1 MKFGKKD
8 ILKVTVMPVVAL
20 SVFFVT
26 SCSTLDEPDKKGD
39 KTVKEPDIESL
50 FNKDYNIPVDRA
62 KPRSLEDETVKAESP
77 KAVVDAVDIS
87 NLSKDSKGRT
97 DLQRDVTPFYTKFI
111 EKDKNGESEISVSF
125 NDTSIADV
133 VPAFAKALGFNY
145 IIDPAVRGTVT
156 MQIKSKMKKKE
167 LWQVF
172 EQMLLMVGA
181 YCSPSEDLIRIL
193 PFAKLPQERRTIH
206 VGKPSSNVEI
216 VQFMLKHVAAADVL
230 AQLAPFLSEGSTA
243 IEQAKINAI
252 LVVDVPANITK
263 IQELLKLIDRSSYA
277 NWAHKVIHCQNIPAT
292 RIAQE
297 LTEVLPVLG
306 FPVTTDMSKKE
317 AGAINIAALD
327 RIQIIVISAA
337 TAKPL
342 DEVSNWIKTL
352 DCRESSDQEMVFVY
366 DVINGNA
373 ADLAKA
379 VSVIFPVEG
388 TTITAQNTTEPVKVA
403 DTREQQLRNANTRTQ
418 QRQAEE
424 AKKYKSTAPISIFDV
439 PVKMFADAVSNRLIV
454 RTTPRTY
461 AMIKALLS
469 RLDTMPAQVLLQVMI
484 IEVTLNDDFQFG
496 VEFNYTTGGKTT
508 GSEVGTNYLPLVPQN
523 NNDKY
528 PQTGGKFAIFNPN
541 NPDEKFGYVKALS
554 EKTNVKLV
562 SSPQVL
568 VNSHAQAK
576 ISVGAQVPVIT
587 SETTDTQSSSTEST
601 TLLRSV
607 EYKNTGTILTVTP
620 HVTRGGMITF
630 NMKQEISEA
639 IVNESSTI
647 DSPEI
652 RERVLETAMTM
663 RTGRTLIIGGLIKE
677 STTEKLSTLPVID
690 GIPFLKNLLGNT
702 THEKVRTELLL
713 LITATIVT
721 EKSKLEELVARYKQS
736 VDLIRDFQY
745 KQNMTADE
753 YKEYKKKQNTTGL
766 KKAYESFK

>member
-1 MKFGKKD
+1 MSV
-8 ILKVTVMPVVAL
+8 IPVVAVMML
-20 SVFFVT
+20 VVT
-26 SCSTLDEPDKKGD
+26 SCSTTDDGKK
-39 KTVKEPDIESL
+39 KTKKPVKVKKEEDIESL
-50 FNKDYNIPVDRA
+50 FNKDFKVRPDRA
-62 KPRSLEDETVKAESP
+62 KPRTIEDETVKADSP
-77 KAVVDAVDIS
+77 TSVVKPVDV
-87 NLSKDSKGRT
+87 SKLATDSQGRT
-97 DLQRDVTPFYTKFI
+97 EVQRDVKPFYAKYI
-111 EKDKNGESEISVSF
+111 EKGKETESEISVSF

-156 MQIKSKMKKKE
+156 MQIKSKMRKKE

-181 YCSPSEDLIRIL
+181 YCSPSDDLIRIL

-206 VGKPSSNVEI
+206 VGKPSNNVEI

-230 AQLAPFLSEGSTA
+230 TQLTPFLSEGSTA
-243 IEQAKINAI
+243 IEQAKVNAI

-277 NWAHKVIHCQNIPAT
+277 NWAHAVLHCKNVPAS

-306 FPVTTDMSKKE
+306 FPVTTDMTKKE
-317 AGAINIAALD
+317 AGAIHIAALD
-327 RIQIIVISAA
+327 RIQVLLLSAA

-342 DEVSNWIKTL
+342 DEVKKWVYTL
-352 DCRESSDQEMVFVY
+352 DCRESSDQEMVFIY
-366 DVINGNA
+366 DVINANA

-379 VSVIFPVEG
+379 VSVVFPVEG
-388 TTITAQNTTEPVKVA
+388 TTITAQNTTEPVKTA
-403 DTREQQLRNANTRTQ
+403 DTREQQMRNANTRSQ
-418 QRQAEE
+418 QREAEE
-424 AKKYKSTAPISIFDV
+424 AKKYKSTAPVSIFDV
-439 PVKMFADAVSNRLIV
+439 PVKLFADAVSNRLIV

-461 AMIKALLS
+461 AMVKALLS

-484 IEVTLNDDFQFG
+484 IEVTLNDDFEFG
-496 VEFNYTTGGKTT
+496 VEFNYTTGGKST
-508 GSEVGTNYLPLVPQN
+508 GMEGGTNYLPLVPLD

-528 PQTGGKFAIFNPN
+528 PQTGGKFAIFNPS

-576 ISVGAQVPVIT
+576 ISVGAQVPVIS
-587 SETTDTQSSSTEST
+587 SETTDTNSSTTEST

-639 IVNESSTI
+639 ITNESSTI

-677 STTEKLSTLPVID
+677 STTEKLSTLPFID
-690 GIPFLKNLLGNT
+690 SIPFLKNLMGNT
-702 THEKVRTELLL
+702 SHAKVRTELLL
-713 LITATIVT
+713 LITANIVT
-721 EKSKLEELVARYKQS
+721 EKSQLEELIARYKQS
-736 VDLIRDFQY
+736 VELIRDFQK
-745 KQNMTADE
+745 KQNMTEDQ
-753 YKEYKKKQNTTGL
+753 YLEYKKKQEHGPL
-766 KKAYESFK
+766 RKVYDAFK